1 MEEQTT
7 QVSSD
12 GSWSYVSNDG
22 LQVKVNADGSWTKT
36 GIMGEETAVSADGSW
51 THKARIEIAEQGT
64 HNELLER
71 KGLYAGMWDNF
82 QKGIEW
88 KV

>member
-1 MEEQTT
+1 MI
-7 QVSSD
+7 
-12 GSWSYVSNDG
+12 
-22 LQVKVNADGSWTKT
+22 KIKT
-36 GIMGEETAVSADGSW
+36 ILLLSATVVLAACDSEKLSETSVIDEG
-51 THKARIEIAEQGT
+51 KIAEQGT

-71 KGLYAGMWDNF
+71 KGLYAGMWSNF

>member
-1 MEEQTT
+1 MIPPRL
-7 QVSSD
+7 SS
-12 GSWSYVSNDG
+12 V
-22 LQVKVNADGSWTKT
+22 VNADKICVINEGK
-36 GIMGEETAVSADGSW
+36 IEE
-51 THKARIEIAEQGT
+51 EGT

-71 KGLYAGMWDNF
+71 KGLYAGMWENF